1 MSLGGVRDEAEI
13 RGHRRTYIG
22 ALPGKIIQSLRKA
35 KCRNPVLLIDEI
47 DKLYQSVISDP
58 SAAMLEVLDP
68 EQNNTF
74 TDHYLEVEYD
84 LSDVLFICTANS
96 TQQITAPLLDR
107 MEVIRLSGYTELEK
121 VRIAEDFI
129 IPRQRKLHGLIAEQ
143 LRFRKAA
150 V

>member
-1 MSLGGVRDEAEI
+1 MSLEVRDEAEI

-35 KCRNPVLLIDEI
+35 GSNNPVLLIDEI

-74 TDHYLEVEYD
+74 M
-84 LSDVLFICTANS
+84 
-96 TQQITAPLLDR
+96 IT
-107 MEVIRLSGYTELEK
+107 T
-121 VRIAEDFI
+121 
-129 IPRQRKLHGLIAEQ
+129 
-143 LRFRKAA
+143 
-150 V
+150 